1 MKLLPTTIKSASDQ
15 GSVGRLSCR
24 AQAAPNVEFTWMKND
39 VVISKRSS
47 LSKADPLNSIDL
59 FNGAL
64 LSNQISATS
73 ASDLAYSADH
83 HNQLASNSINQ
94 LSAAAGNSRL
104 PKEKF
109 IVLPIRRIGL
119 ITMESVLLINDVSPA
134 DYGLYRCKAEN
145 ELGRSTADVY
155 FSRPVAPDTPL
166 ALRAIN
172 ASSVSI
178 TLKWIPGFDGGLPQ
192 QYRLRFKKTDSSSK
206 TAAGYNYLDINASE
220 LREWTITGLKPG
232 TEYLFAIQSI
242 NELGDSDYT
251 KDIVRERTL
260 DGKFELFKWF
270 DFDCRAV
277 VLLFIGV
284 CFCDPSRRMIRERM
298 IRERMIEVG

>member
-24 AQAAPNVEFTWMKND
+24 AQAAPNVEFTWLKND

-47 LSKADPLNSIDL
+47 LSKADTLNSIDL

-83 HNQLASNSINQ
+83 HNQLGANTINQ
-94 LSAAAGNSRL
+94 LSATSNSRM
-104 PKEKF
+104 PKQKF
-109 IVLPIRRIGL
+109 VVLPIRRIGL
-119 ITMESVLLINDVSPA
+119 ITMESVLLISDVSPA
-134 DYGLYRCKAEN
+134 DYGLYRCRAEN
-145 ELGRSTADVY
+145 ELGKSSADVY
-155 FSRPVAPDTPL
+155 FSRPVPPDTPL

-192 QYRLRFKKTDSSSK
+192 QYRLRFKKTDSSGGYKS
-206 TAAGYNYLDINASE
+206 AAGYNYLDINASE

-232 TEYLFAIQSI
+232 NEYLFAIQSF
-242 NELGDSDYT
+242 NDLGESEFT

-260 DGKFELFKWF
+260 DGK
-270 DFDCRAV
+270 
-277 VLLFIGV
+277 
-284 CFCDPSRRMIRERM
+284 
-298 IRERMIEVG
+298 

>member
-15 GSVGRLSCR
+15 GSIGRLSCI
-24 AQAAPNVEFTWMKND
+24 AQAAPNSEFTWLKND

-47 LSKADPLNSIDL
+47 LSKTDSLNSIDL

-73 ASDLAYSADH
+73 SDLAYSADH
-83 HNQLASNSINQ
+83 QQQFSSNTINQ
-94 LSAAAGNSRL
+94 LSAAGSINRM
-104 PKEKF
+104 PKEKYT
-109 IVLPIRRIGL
+109 VLPIRRIGL

-134 DYGLYRCKAEN
+134 DYGLYRCKSEN
-145 ELGRSTADVY
+145 ELGQSMADVF
-155 FSRPVAPDTPL
+155 FSKPVAPDTPL

-178 TLKWIPGFDGGLPQ
+178 TLKWIPGFDGGFPQ
-192 QYRLRFKKTDSSSK
+192 QYRLRFKKTDTSNSNSHK
-206 TAAGYNYLDINASE
+206 SAAGYNYLDINASD

-232 TEYLFAIQSI
+232 TEYLFAIQSF
-242 NELGDSDYT
+242 NELGESEFT

-260 DGKFELFKWF
+260 DGKCVSNLEFEAIKTEIFISSRSLFRF
-270 DFDCRAV
+270 VF
-277 VLLFIGV
+277 
-284 CFCDPSRRMIRERM
+284 
-298 IRERMIEVG
+298 

>member
-24 AQAAPNVEFTWMKND
+24 AQAAPNVEFTWLKND
-39 VVISKRSS
+39 AVISKRSS
-47 LSKADPLNSIDL
+47 LSKADTLNSIDL

-73 ASDLAYSADH
+73 SASDLAYSADH
-83 HNQLASNSINQ
+83 HNQLNANTINQ
-94 LSAAAGNSRL
+94 LSAASNSRL
-104 PKEKF
+104 PKQKF
-109 IVLPIRRIGL
+109 VVLPIRRIGL
-119 ITMESVLLINDVSPA
+119 ITMESVLLISDVSPA

-145 ELGRSTADVY
+145 ELGKSTADVY
-155 FSRPVAPDTPL
+155 FSRPVPPDTPL

-192 QYRLRFKKTDSSSK
+192 QYRLRFKKTDSSGGYKS
-206 TAAGYNYLDINASE
+206 AAGYNYLDINASE

-232 TEYLFAIQSI
+232 NEYLFAIQSF
-242 NELGDSDYT
+242 NDLGESEFT

-260 DGKFELFKWF
+260 DGKWRGAIICEDHSREWVAP
-270 DFDCRAV
+270 RAHW
-277 VLLFIGV
+277 LGLRTRNRLNFN
-284 CFCDPSRRMIRERM
+284 
-298 IRERMIEVG
+298 

>member
-39 VVISKRSS
+39 AVISKRSS
-47 LSKADPLNSIDL
+47 LSKAETLNSIDL

-83 HNQLASNSINQ
+83 HHNQLASNSINQ
-94 LSAAAGNSRL
+94 LSAGNSRL

-119 ITMESVLLINDVSPA
+119 ITMESVLLISDVSPA

-178 TLKWIPGFDGGLPQ
+178 TLKWIPGFDGGAPQ
-192 QYRLRFKKTDSSSK
+192 QYRLRFKKADAPTK

-232 TEYLFAIQSI
+232 TEYLFAIQSF
-242 NELGDSDYT
+242 NELGDSEYT

-260 DGKFELFKWF
+260 DGKFKSAFG
-270 DFDCRAV
+270 CYSA
-277 VLLFIGV
+277 
-284 CFCDPSRRMIRERM
+284 CDPNDHQST
-298 IRERMIEVG
+298 

>member
-24 AQAAPNVEFTWMKND
+24 AQAAPNVEFTWLKND
-39 VVISKRSS
+39 AVISKRSS
-47 LSKADPLNSIDL
+47 LSKADTLNSIDL

-64 LSNQISATS
+64 LSNQISATAS

-83 HNQLASNSINQ
+83 HNQLGSNTINQ
-94 LSAAAGNSRL
+94 LSSAGSRL

-119 ITMESVLLINDVSPA
+119 ITMESVLLINDVTPT

-145 ELGRSTADVY
+145 ELGQSSADVY
-155 FSRPVAPDTPL
+155 FSRPVPSDTPL

-178 TLKWIPGFDGGLPQ
+178 TVKWIPGFDGGLPQ
-192 QYRLRFKKTDSSSK
+192 QYRLRFKETDPSGGHKS
-206 TAAGYNYLDINASE
+206 TAGYHYLDINASE
-220 LREWTITGLKPG
+220 LREWTITSLKPG
-232 TEYLFAIQSI
+232 TEYLFAIQSF
-242 NELGDSDYT
+242 NDLGESEFT

-260 DGKFELFKWF
+260 DGKF
-270 DFDCRAV
+270 
-277 VLLFIGV
+277 
-284 CFCDPSRRMIRERM
+284 
-298 IRERMIEVG
+298 